1 MRCPPSRCRK
11 HKDRLDYRRGRAV
24 WLQKTISSPLGN
36 TRYYICPGCGIFLE
50 REFVHYCD
58 SCGQK
63 LNWHL
68 VTAHF
73 KKAGDDF

>member
-1 MRCPPSRCRK
+1 MRQLPSRRHQCQRS
-11 HKDRLDYRRGRAV
+11 RRVYR
-24 WLQKTISSPLGN
+24 QKTISSPLGN

-63 LNWHL
+63 LNWRL
-68 VTAHF
+68 VAAQF
-73 KKAGDDF
+73 KKADSFL